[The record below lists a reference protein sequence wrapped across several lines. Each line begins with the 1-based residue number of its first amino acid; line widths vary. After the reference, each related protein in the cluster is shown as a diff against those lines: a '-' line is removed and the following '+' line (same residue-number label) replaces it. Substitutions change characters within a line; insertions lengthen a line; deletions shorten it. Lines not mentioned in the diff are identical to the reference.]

1 MTSHSNRRRI
11 ARWRSDSGT
20 GLIEFALTLPLLLV
34 ILLGVVETGYMLLDQ
49 HVVTKMSRE
58 GANLISRDITLQDAV
73 NAVRQ
78 MSGAPVNFDDGSSK
92 VIFTVIKSGA
102 IQGTTNYNRAIL
114 YQRISYGTYPGASV
128 FSASGGTYS
137 SGPDYHAMNPDS
149 DASLRLAN
157 TPNGLL
163 SGPGSTAYVA
173 EIFSKHT
180 LITPLDRL
188 GIHLPR
194 SLYSIAYF

>member
-1 MTSHSNRRRI
+1 MTSHSSRGRI
-11 ARWRSDSGT
+11 ARWREDSGT

-73 NAVRQ
+73 TAVRQ

-102 IQGTTNYNRAIL
+102 IPGTTNYNRAIL
-114 YQRISYGTYPGASV
+114 YQRISYGT
-128 FSASGGTYS
+128 
-137 SGPDYHAMNPDS
+137 
-149 DASLRLAN
+149 
-157 TPNGLL
+157 
-163 SGPGSTAYVA
+163 
-173 EIFSKHT
+173 
-180 LITPLDRL
+180 
-188 GIHLPR
+188 
-194 SLYSIAYF
+194 